1 MSETRGPIVMTL
13 MVRDEADIVAAMIE
27 HHLDQ
32 GVDLIIATDNASQDG
47 TREILAKYEALGVLE
62 LHDDPR
68 HNKQQAEV
76 VTKMARRAVDEHG
89 ASWVIN
95 ADADEFWVP
104 ADRTKTLAEVL
115 PKLPE
120 SVRSLRVP
128 VFNLFGAPVES
139 GPSLSTLQ
147 WRDTR
152 DEKSLNA
159 VGLHAQPTPNMLVR
173 GEENLQIAQ
182 GNHFSNLP
190 VTEPDQIDEALCI
203 ETLHVPYRSW
213 EQYRRR
219 VLNTGAAYEASGLR
233 PSPRHHG
240 MRDYRWSRTGVLKPF
255 FVARYPEV
263 TDGQTSAPEGFVRD
277 EWLTN
282 HLRDLAKDERVQ
294 GAIEPLL
301 TDATPMKDANTQ
313 RDRFTELS
321 TPLLEMERE
330 RVEVYTGLQYA
341 HDIAVEQRNEEHTR
355 YVAENERRMQLEE
368 QVLGLRMH
376 TEGLEAQREELGGEI
391 DDLNAQIDALHK
403 QIESL
408 NISIVQLQ
416 EYTASVVSNRA
427 VRVALAANSGV
438 QKAKQ
443 GIRRR

>member
-1 MSETRGPIVMTL
+1 
-13 MVRDEADIVAAMIE
+13 
-27 HHLDQ
+27 
-32 GVDLIIATDNASQDG
+32 
-47 TREILAKYEALGVLE
+47 
-62 LHDDPR
+62 
-68 HNKQQAEV
+68 
-76 VTKMARRAVDEHG
+76 
-89 ASWVIN
+89 
-95 ADADEFWVP
+95 
-104 ADRTKTLAEVL
+104 
-115 PKLPE
+115 
-120 SVRSLRVP
+120 
-128 VFNLFGAPVES
+128 
-139 GPSLSTLQ
+139 
-147 WRDTR
+147 
-152 DEKSLNA
+152 
-159 VGLHAQPTPNMLVR
+159 
-173 GEENLQIAQ
+173 
-182 GNHFSNLP
+182 
-190 VTEPDQIDEALCI
+190 
-203 ETLHVPYRSW
+203 
-213 EQYRRR
+213 
-219 VLNTGAAYEASGLR
+219 
-233 PSPRHHG
+233 